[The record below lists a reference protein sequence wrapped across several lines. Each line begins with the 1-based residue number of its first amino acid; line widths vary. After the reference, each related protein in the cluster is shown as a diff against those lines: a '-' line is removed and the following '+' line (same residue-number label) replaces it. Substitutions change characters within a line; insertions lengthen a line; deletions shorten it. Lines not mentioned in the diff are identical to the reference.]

1 MSVPLEFDED
11 GDRPIFGEDGEALSG
26 NGEDHTRRRL
36 HTSSHPLEDDDRLDV
51 GACMEGE

>member
-11 GDRPIFGEDGEALSG
+11 GDRPVFGEDGEALSG
-26 NGEDHTRRRL
+26 NGEDST
-36 HTSSHPLEDDDRLDV
+36 TSHPLEDDEDRLDV